1 MGELDRYF
9 SLSIVNFSMTNR
21 CVRENQSL
29 NETDPTD
36 ASVSPLALRI
46 RSSSFQPRLCNSCNL
61 WVRRR
66 RAMDTSSPFAEMR
79 RPNKSCL
86 FLPPSVYL
94 PLPHSLCPPPPSFSI
109 LYFSY
114 FFSIASTS
122 PFSTLP
128 FGGVPSSRRVVSSSL
143 GLLALCP

>member
-1 MGELDRYF
+1 MLLYRKMRELGRYF

-86 FLPPSVYL
+86 SSSL
-94 PLPHSLCPPPPSFSI
+94 PLFTSLSPILSALLLLPFPSCISPTSFPSLPPPPFP
-109 LYFSY
+109 
-114 FFSIASTS
+114 
-122 PFSTLP
+122 PFPL
-128 FGGVPSSRRVVSSSL
+128 GVFRP
-143 GLLALCP
+143 LAVLFRPH